1 MKKNKKTLTNIGLY
15 YALSPKKDK
24 KFTDALAFN
33 ELAQNQPLEN
43 KAVGYHF
50 GKVFQRKN
58 KK

>member
-24 KFTDALAFN
+24 KLTDALAFN

-43 KAVGYHF
+43 KAIGYSF
-50 GKVFQRKN
+50 WKSFS
-58 KK
+58 KKK